1 MKRIVAAACCLLALA
16 VNLPPARAQAGP
28 DIRLVL
34 LIAIDQFR
42 YDYLTRFLGDY
53 SDGLKKLLTHGAVF
67 TNANLEHYPTVT
79 AVGHATMLSGA
90 TPSVSGIIG
99 NDWFDRETA
108 STVQSITDTT
118 VQTVE
123 SETGG
128 AASPRRLL
136 VTTLGD
142 QMKLASRF
150 GKGSP
155 DAPRVYGL
163 SLKDRG
169 AILPVGHT
177 ADGAYWYDTTTGRFI
192 TSTYYMST
200 APEWVHKFNERKPS
214 DASAGAQWTMFDAPH
229 KLLHRLPPL
238 GKDLYLDLF
247 GSPFG
252 TDLLLQFT
260 DELLTRELLGQRN
273 VTDLLSV
280 SFSSNDPIGHTYGP
294 DSPEV
299 RDISIR
305 TDRAIGRLLDRVD
318 KLVGLDHTVVAFT
331 SDHGVAPLPEF
342 LKERGA
348 PGGRMTSADLFD
360 PIQNALSKK
369 FGDGKWILSTAGT
382 SPYLNYELATGR
394 GLDLQDVRRV
404 AAEAAMTAPHVT
416 RVYTRDQLLRGEI
429 AQDRVGQRVLRGF
442 NAQRSGDL
450 EIILAPFWIRQ
461 ANGTTH
467 GTAYNY
473 DAHIPLILMG
483 SRIKAGEYANDVAL
497 NDLAPTLATL
507 LKVEIPSGSAGRVLT
522 EALDG
527 PTTFHAPIVRR

>member
-16 VNLPPARAQAGP
+16 VNLPPAGAQAGP
-28 DIRLVL
+28 DLRLVL
-34 LIAIDQFR
+34 LIAVDQFR
-42 YDYLTRFLGDY
+42 YDYLTRFRADY
-53 SDGLKKLLTHGAVF
+53 TEGLKKLLTQGAVF

-99 NDWFDRETA
+99 NDWFDRETG
-108 STVQSITDTT
+108 TNVQSITDTA

-123 SETGG
+123 APAGG

-155 DAPRVYGL
+155 EAPRVYGL

-169 AILPVGHT
+169 AILPVGHA
-177 ADGAYWYDTTTGRFI
+177 ADGAFWFDTATGRFI
-192 TSTYYMST
+192 TSTYYMPA
-200 APEWVHKFNERKPS
+200 APEWAHKFNERKLA
-214 DASAGAQWTMFDAPH
+214 DASANADWTMFEAPA
-229 KLLHRLPPL
+229 KAMHRLPPL
-238 GKDLYLDLF
+238 GKGFYEAVF
-247 GSPFG
+247 GSPVG
-252 TDLLLQFT
+252 TDLLIQFT
-260 DELLTRELLGQRN
+260 DELLTRERLGQRN

-280 SFSSNDPIGHTYGP
+280 SISSNDSIGHTYGP

-318 KLVGLDHTVVAFT
+318 KLVGLDHTLVALT
-331 SDHGVAPLPEF
+331 ADHGVAPLPEF
-342 LKERGA
+342 LKERGL
-348 PGGRMTSADLFD
+348 PGGRMTSANLFD
-360 PIQNALSKK
+360 PIQGALAKK
-369 FGDGKWILSTAGT
+369 YGDGKWLASTAGT
-382 SPYLNYELATGR
+382 SMYLNYDLTKER
-394 GLDLQDVRRV
+394 GLDAAKVRAD
-404 AAEAAMTAPHVT
+404 AAEAAMAAPHVT
-416 RVYTRDQLLRGEI
+416 RVYTRDQLLRGQI
-429 AQDRVGQRVLRGF
+429 PPDRIGQRVLRSF

-450 EIILAPFWIRQ
+450 EIILEPFWLRQ
-461 ANGTTH
+461 ATGTTH
-467 GTAYNY
+467 GTPYNY

-483 SRIKAGEYANDVAL
+483 TRIKAGEYANDVAL

-507 LKVEIPSGSAGRVLT
+507 LRVEIPSGSAGRVLT
-522 EALDG
+522 EAIG
-527 PTTFHAPIVRR
+527 TAESR